1 MQISGLVN
9 SAVKLKGK
17 LRKQTE
23 VLTWRKDQVGW
34 ENFLIPGLYM
44 FKK

>member
-23 VLTWRKDQVGW
+23 VLTWRKGQVGW
-34 ENFLIPGLYM
+34 EIFFNPWLVHV
-44 FKK
+44 